1 MLLLYLLTL
10 YHFQVSLHTLVRFY
24 QNSDFFLNQSIQDA
38 GPVMVNEALACGVPV
53 VSFKIGISN
62 DVIKDNFNGYLASN
76 ISKKKLG
83 DKIIEI
89 INVQTKHLNK
99 MKKNARKTAIKNF
112 NINEKT
118 KDILKIIR

>member
-1 MLLLYLLTL
+1 M
-10 YHFQVSLHTLVRFY
+10 
-24 QNSDFFLNQSIQDA
+24 I
-38 GPVMVNEALACGVPV
+38 NEALACGVPV

-62 DVIKDNFNGYLASN
+62 DVVRNNFNGYLVSD

-89 INVQTKHLNK
+89 TKVKTNHLKK

-118 KDILKIIR
+118 KNILKIIK